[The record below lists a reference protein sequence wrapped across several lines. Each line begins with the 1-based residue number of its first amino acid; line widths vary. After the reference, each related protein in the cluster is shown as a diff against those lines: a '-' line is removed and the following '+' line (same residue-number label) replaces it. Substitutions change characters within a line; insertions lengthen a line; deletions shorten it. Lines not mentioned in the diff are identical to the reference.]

1 MTDVKYI
8 IHKVKQL
15 MEGEDSLS
23 FILTEIKKDIALDII
38 RTDFKDK
45 ERREELYMLTKAV
58 DELTRKLQEYVNLV
72 EEN

>member
-1 MTDVKYI
+1 MTDMKYI

>member
-1 MTDVKYI
+1 MTDMKYI

-15 MEGEDSLS
+15 MEGDDSLS

>member
-1 MTDVKYI
+1 MPEMKHI
-8 IHKVKQL
+8 IYKVKQL

-23 FILTEIKKDIALDII
+23 FILDEIKKDIALDII

-45 ERREELYMLTKAV
+45 ERREELYMLTKAIE
-58 DELTRKLQEYVNLV
+58 ELTKKLQEYVNLV

>member
-1 MTDVKYI
+1 
-8 IHKVKQL
+8 

>member
-1 MTDVKYI
+1 MTDMKYI

-23 FILTEIKKDIALDII
+23 FILAEIKKDIALDII